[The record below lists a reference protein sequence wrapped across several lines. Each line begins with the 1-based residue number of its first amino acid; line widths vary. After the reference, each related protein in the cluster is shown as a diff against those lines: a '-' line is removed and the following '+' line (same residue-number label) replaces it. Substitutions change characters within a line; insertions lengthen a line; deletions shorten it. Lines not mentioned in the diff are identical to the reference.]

1 MAILTGW
8 EDYSAFSR
16 SVRKEAEMIKRQM
29 LQRLLRKTEFE
40 SLQKIK
46 EYKALLDDG
55 AITPEEFSLIKKQL
69 LNL

>member
-1 MAILTGW
+1 
-8 EDYSAFSR
+8 
-16 SVRKEAEMIKRQM
+16 VRKEAEMIKRQM

-40 SLQKIK
+40 SIQKIK

>member
-1 MAILTGW
+1 LAILTGW

-16 SVRKEAEMIKRQM
+16 AVRKEAEMIKRQM

-40 SLQKIK
+40 SIQKIK
-46 EYKALLDDG
+46 EFKALLDDG